1 MSKHKKDNPTSNQLG
16 DSAMGPD
23 ALNHTPESVDP
34 ATRGSGNVTQNAKQN
49 FITETGNQIKNNT
62 PGGNAEEQ
70 RRGNTN
76 KPRNNPQ
83 GNWPMSVDKSQKG
96 PGSKAD

>member
-1 MSKHKKDNPTSNQLG
+1 MGPNAVQQNQLS
-16 DSAMGPD
+16 DD
-23 ALNHTPESVDP
+23 PESQKIK
-34 ATRGSGNVTQNAKQN
+34 GSGNTTQNQKQN
-49 FITETGNQIKNNT
+49 YITETGNQIKNNT
-62 PGGNAEEQ
+62 PGGNAYEQ
-70 RRGNTN
+70 RHGNTN